1 MQMMS
6 EISAAAARAISH
18 NFSNKIERDQRD
30 IEKVG
35 NGDKRESAFLV
46 FFLCKCLMLT
56 QNVTRKA
63 HICSSSARTT
73 LLWYP
78 WKWVMWN
85 RKVRAYT
92 SSMSSL
98 SDTINYAR
106 TTPWLARAEK
116 KCRLQCNRKKN
127 DTRADRSDSP
137 SGFTCGVCTVCV
149 CLQMA
154 KPTRLVGLTSLSPPI
169 LGGERDRSST
179 EKLDYIW
186 HHINLSLDA
195 SKWTTDEK
203 QRRIYKKK
211 HLSPTSSKSCSIEL
225 ID

>member
-1 MQMMS
+1 MTLRRL
-6 EISAAAARAISH
+6 ATAISGKAR
-18 NFSNKIERDQRD
+18 FWY
-30 IEKVG
+30 
-35 NGDKRESAFLV
+35 
-46 FFLCKCLMLT
+46 FLCNCCLMLT

-73 LLWYP
+73 LRYP

-106 TTPWLARAEK
+106 TTPWLAREEK

-169 LGGERDRSST
+169 LGGERAAQLR
-179 EKLDYIW
+179 
-186 HHINLSLDA
+186 N
-195 SKWTTDEK
+195 WTTFDITLIYHST
-203 QRRIYKKK
+203 RRSERQMKNSAEYIKKK